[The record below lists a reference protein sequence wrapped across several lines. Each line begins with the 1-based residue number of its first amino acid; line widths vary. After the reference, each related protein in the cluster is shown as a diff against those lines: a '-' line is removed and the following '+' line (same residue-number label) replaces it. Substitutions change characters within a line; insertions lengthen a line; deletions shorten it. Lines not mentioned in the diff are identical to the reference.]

1 MADNNTLLA
10 KVLGLKDKYESLQN
24 QLADPEVISDM
35 KKYVQLNKEYKELSP
50 IIKAG
55 EEHRKLIESYDMA
68 KEIIAEEKDEELRE
82 MAKEEI
88 AEIEPKLPEMEQK
101 IKLLLIPAVTGRQ
114 YSRETSAGCTASISS
129 VADGRWKS
137 TANRRALPA
146 DSRKSS

>member
-55 EEHRKLIESYDMA
+55 EEYRKLIESYDMA
-68 KEIIAEEKDEELRE
+68 KEIIAEEKDEEL
-82 MAKEEI
+82 KE
-88 AEIEPKLPEMEQK
+88 
-101 IKLLLIPAVTGRQ
+101 VTRLQ
-114 YSRETSAGCTASISS
+114 YSRETSSGCTASISS
-129 VADGRWKS
+129 VAAGRWKS